1 MAEIK
6 AERVGVTNGV
16 RLDKVRKKEKFY
28 MYAEEFKPDMT
39 LNGSHLYSEPVPL
52 FRQRLPSSAARS

>member
-6 AERVGVTNGV
+6 AERVGATNGV
-16 RLDKVRKKEKFY
+16 RLDKVKKKEKFY
-28 MYAEEFKPDMT
+28 MYAEEFKPDRI
-39 LNGSHLYSEPVPL
+39 LNGSHLHSEAVQL